1 MSFRKE
7 KKFKLSKSDYLNIKF
22 NFLAKGMKEIFPS
35 RIVNSCYFD
44 SHNMRMFNESCEG
57 ILPRKKIRLRWYN
70 SSKKINKEIKIS
82 SSEGRFKQISY
93 YPFSTF
99 KSIYQSKMFDNDY
112 GIIKPILLIRYKREY
127 FSFQGIRLTLDSD
140 IRYQS
145 LKNSLNRIIKEMFYV
160 MELKASSTISDDY
173 LLNLFNYSDSGFS
186 KFARG
191 IELTKI

>member
-1 MSFRKE
+1 
-7 KKFKLSKSDYLNIKF
+7 
-22 NFLAKGMKEIFPS
+22 MKEIFPS

-70 SSKKINKEIKIS
+70 SSRKINKEIKIS

-93 YPFSTF
+93 HPFSTF

>member
-1 MSFRKE
+1 
-7 KKFKLSKSDYLNIKF
+7 
-22 NFLAKGMKEIFPS
+22 
-35 RIVNSCYFD
+35 
-44 SHNMRMFNESCEG
+44 
-57 ILPRKKIRLRWYN
+57 
-70 SSKKINKEIKIS
+70 
-82 SSEGRFKQISY
+82 
-93 YPFSTF
+93 
-99 KSIYQSKMFDNDY
+99 MFDNDY

-140 IRYQS
+140 IRYKS
-145 LKNSLNRIIKEMFYV
+145 LTNSLNRIIKEMFYV